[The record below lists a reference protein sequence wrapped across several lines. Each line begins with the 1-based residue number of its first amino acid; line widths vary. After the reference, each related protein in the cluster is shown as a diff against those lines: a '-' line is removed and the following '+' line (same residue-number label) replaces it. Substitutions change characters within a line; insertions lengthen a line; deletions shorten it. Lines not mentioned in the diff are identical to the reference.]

1 MEDVQLILSILWV
14 ATMLC
19 YLLGDVLRIFAGD
32 FKAGEI
38 EGRQVTQKMYFG
50 IAVVMVIPIIMVI
63 LSVTLDYAVN
73 RWANIIAAG
82 FFFVFNLMGLK
93 GYKPYDKFLIIVS
106 FGFNVLTII
115 YAWTWA

>member
-1 MEDVQLILSILWV
+1 
-14 ATMLC
+14 
-19 YLLGDVLRIFAGD
+19 
-32 FKAGEI
+32 
-38 EGRQVTQKMYFG
+38 MYFG
-50 IAVVMVIPIIMVI
+50 IAVIIVIPIIMVI

-73 RWANIIAAG
+73 RWVNIIAAG

-115 YAWTWA
+115 YAWNWV